1 LLLRWSGRLP
11 VVVPVVVVPVVVPV
25 VVVIVVVV
33 VRHQDQPD
41 ALRRSAGGRS

>member
-25 VVVIVVVV
+25 VVIVVV